1 MSHVTVLGL
10 GAMGSAIANA
20 FLNAGHDVTVWNRSP
35 EKAGPLKA
43 SGAQCAETPEAA
55 IAPSPVIVI
64 CIDDYAATWELFERH
79 DLGPVLKNKTL
90 VQFSTGTPKE
100 ARDTEAGAKLHDTAY
115 LDGAILAYPREVG
128 HDALVT
134 VCGDEGTYAGV
145 QGLLN
150 ALSTDIRYLGES
162 IGAAAALDI
171 AVMSYY
177 IMTHLGLVE
186 AALICESE
194 DVRADTLASVIVDS
208 LPSDTDEIAHLGQAL
223 QKNRFGNPGASL
235 DVYSNILD
243 RILAHSADQAI
254 DSRIPTFANT
264 LYKEG
269 VKAGLG
275 DEEVVALIKLLRPAA
290 PPGKE

>member
-1 MSHVTVLGL
+1 MSQVTVIGL

-20 FLNAGHDVTVWNRSP
+20 FLNAGHDVTVWNRSRDKT
-35 EKAGPLKA
+35 EPLKS
-43 SGAQCAETPEAA
+43 SGALCAETPADA
-55 IAPSPVIVI
+55 IAASPVVII
-64 CIDDYAATWELFERH
+64 CIDDYAATWALFEEH
-79 DLGPVLKNKTL
+79 KLGSAMTGKTL

-100 ARDTEAGAKLHDTAY
+100 ARDTESGAKLHNTEY
-115 LDGAILAYPREVG
+115 LDGAILAYPREMG

-134 VCGDEGTYAGV
+134 ICGDEGTYAGV

-150 ALSTDIRYLGES
+150 ALSTDVRYLGES

-177 IMTHLGLVE
+177 IMTHLGLIE

-194 DVRADTLASVIVDS
+194 GVRADMLASVIVDS
-208 LPSDTDEIAHLGQAL
+208 LPSDTEEIAHLGQAL
-223 QKNRFGNPGASL
+223 QKNRFSNPGASV

-243 RILAHSADQAI
+243 RILTHSKDTEI
-254 DSRIPTFANT
+254 DARIPEFANK

-269 VKAGLG
+269 VNSGFG
-275 DEEVVALIKLLRPAA
+275 DEEVVALIKLLRR
-290 PPGKE
+290 

>member
-1 MSHVTVLGL
+1 MSHVTVIGL

-35 EKAGPLKA
+35 DKAKPLRA
-43 SGAQCAETPEAA
+43 SGAQCATTVVEAVGA
-55 IAPSPVIVI
+55 SPVVVI
-64 CIDDYAATWELFERH
+64 CIDDYAATWSLIEEQE
-79 DLGPVLKNKTL
+79 LGPILQGKTL

-100 ARDTEAGAKLHDTAY
+100 ARHTESGAKLHDTAY
-115 LDGAILAYPREVG
+115 LDGAILAYPREMG

-134 VCGDEGTYAGV
+134 ICGDEGTYAGV

-150 ALSTDIRYLGES
+150 ALSTDVRYLGES

-194 DVRADTLASVIVDS
+194 GVRADMLSSVLVDS
-208 LPSDTDEIAHLGQAL
+208 LPSDTEEIAHLGQAL
-223 QKNRFGNPGASL
+223 QKNKYSNPGASV

-243 RILAHSADQAI
+243 RILTHSQDKNI
-254 DSRIPTFANT
+254 DARIPEFANA
-264 LYKEG
+264 LYKDG
-269 VKAGLG
+269 VEKGFG
-275 DEEVVALIKLLRPAA
+275 DEEVVALIKLLRS
-290 PPGKE
+290 